1 MDSWTTNQ
9 QVEELLPPEEY
20 TIISGLT
27 DEELAQRLGVEVEEI
42 LSML

>member
-1 MDSWTTNQ
+1 MDPWTTNQ
-9 QVEELLPPEEY
+9 QIEELLPSDDY

-42 LSML
+42 LSVL